1 MAIVKES
8 KYPKLVNVMRENKIT
23 YVKLANILG
32 IQPYSV
38 YRKIKG
44 RTDWTISEVETLCEH
59 LNKNYYELFK

>member
-8 KYPKLVNVMRENKIT
+8 KYPKLVSVMRENKIT

-38 YRKIKG
+38 YRKVKG
-44 RTDWTISEVETLCEH
+44 RTDWTISEVETLCEF

>member
-8 KYPKLVNVMRENKIT
+8 KYPKLVSVMRENKIT

-38 YRKIKG
+38 YRKVKG
-44 RTDWTISEVETLCEH
+44 RTDWTISEVETLCEL

>member
-1 MAIVKES
+1 MATVKES
-8 KYPKLVNVMRENKIT
+8 KYPKLVNVMRENNIT

-38 YRKIKG
+38 YRKVKG
-44 RTDWTISEVETLCEH
+44 RTDWTISEVEKLCEH

>member
-23 YVKLANILG
+23 YVMLANILG

-44 RTDWTISEVETLCEH
+44 LNDWTISEVETLCEH
-59 LNKNYYELFK
+59 FNKNYYELFK

>member
-38 YRKIKG
+38 YRKVKG
-44 RTDWTISEVETLCEH
+44 RTDWTISEVETLCEL

>member
-8 KYPKLVNVMRENKIT
+8 KYPKLVSVMRENKIT
-23 YVKLANILG
+23 YVKLANVLG

-38 YRKIKG
+38 YRKVKG
-44 RTDWTISEVETLCEH
+44 RTDWTISEVETLCKL